1 MLSDILKSCGDY
13 FLDDPLNLIILIFEV
28 IALLSFIILSAFFS
42 GTETALFSLSKL
54 QLKKIQKEEENN
66 WQVKL
71 IIRLLD
77 DPQRTLISIL
87 IGNIFVNIAASSL
100 ATYLAI
106 KLFGNIGIGIASGI
120 MIFTILVFGEIIP
133 KSLAVVNAEKISKKV
148 ARPIEIISIGLFPL
162 IKFFKIIIS
171 ALYYFLRM
179 KKTKEKKGITEED
192 LITLIDMGKDE
203 GVIKEEEKKMIRNI
217 FEFGDTMVKE
227 VMIPRVDMACIPSD
241 TKLGSILKLIKK
253 MGHSRIPVFEET
265 IDNIIG
271 VLYAKDLLGIYEQ
284 WYTSKKKFD
293 LKGIIREAYFVPENK
308 KIDELLDIF
317 RKDRIQIA
325 IAIDEYGG
333 TVGLITMEDVVEEV
347 VGEIIDE
354 YDKEIKLYEMIG
366 DNIVIADA
374 IISIDKINEILNIKI
389 PENGFE
395 TLGGFIFDLLG
406 RVPKKNEKIRY
417 QNCQMIIEQVVKN
430 RIRRVKIIKE
440 LPQNKSNIPD
450 KDS

>member
-1 MLSDILKSCGDY
+1 MDN
-13 FLDDPLNLIILIFEV
+13 PLNLIILIFEV

-42 GTETALFSLSKL
+42 GTETALFSLNKL

-66 WQVKL
+66 WRVKL

-120 MIFTILVFGEIIP
+120 MIFIILVFGEIIP
-133 KSLAVVNAEKISKKV
+133 KSLAVANAEKISKKV

-171 ALYYFLRM
+171 ALYYFSRM
-179 KKTKEKKGITEED
+179 KKTKEKKEITEED

-253 MGHSRIPVFEET
+253 MGHSRIPVYEET

-271 VLYAKDLLGIYEQ
+271 ILYAKDLLGIYEQ
-284 WYTSKKKFD
+284 WYTSKEKFD

-366 DNIVIADA
+366 DNTVIADA

-389 PENGFE
+389 PENSFE

-406 RVPKKNEKIRY
+406 RVPKKDEKIRY
-417 QNCQMIIEQVVKN
+417 QNCHMIIEQVVKN
-430 RIRRVKIIKE
+430 RIRRVKIVKE
-440 LPQNKSNIPD
+440 LPQTKSNIPG

>member
-87 IGNIFVNIAASSL
+87 IGNTFVNIAASSL

>member
-1 MLSDILKSCGDY
+1 M
-13 FLDDPLNLIILIFEV
+13 DDPFNLIILIFEV
-28 IALLSFIILSAFFS
+28 ITLLGFILLSAFFS
-42 GTETALFSLSKL
+42 SAETALFSLNKL

-66 WQVKL
+66 WRVKS

-87 IGNIFVNIAASSL
+87 IGNMFVNITASSL

-106 KLFGNIGIGIASGI
+106 KLIGDIGIGIASGI
-120 MIFTILVFGEIIP
+120 MIFTILVFGEIVP
-133 KSLAVVNAEKISKKV
+133 KSLAVVNAENISKRV

-162 IKFFKIIIS
+162 IKVFKAVIIV
-171 ALYYFLRM
+171 LYYFIG
-179 KKTKEKKGITEED
+179 KKSTREKKEITEED
-192 LITLIDMGKDE
+192 LITLIDAGKDE
-203 GVIKEEEKKMIRNI
+203 GVIEEEENEMIRNI
-217 FEFGDTMVKE
+217 FDFSDTMVKE
-227 VMIPRVDMACIPSD
+227 VMIPRVDMVCISSD
-241 TKLGSILKLIKK
+241 TQLGSILKTINK
-253 MGHSRIPVFEET
+253 MGHSRIPVYEDT

-271 VLYAKDLLGIYEQ
+271 ILYAKDLLGIYQQ
-284 WYTSKKKFD
+284 WYISKEKFD

-317 RKDRIQIA
+317 QKDRIQIA

-333 TVGLITMEDVVEEV
+333 TAGLITMEDVVEEV

-354 YDKEIKLYEMIG
+354 YDKEIKLFEMIG
-366 DNIVIADA
+366 DNTVITDA
-374 IISIDKINEILNIKI
+374 IINIEKINEILNIEI

-395 TLGGFIFDLLG
+395 TLGGFIYDLLG

-417 QNCQMIIEQVVKN
+417 QNCQIIIEQVVKN

-440 LPQNKSNIPD
+440 LPQTKNNTPG
-450 KDS
+450 KDA

>member
-1 MLSDILKSCGDY
+1 M
-13 FLDDPLNLIILIFEV
+13 DDPLNLIILIFEV

-42 GTETALFSLSKL
+42 GTETALFSLNKL

-66 WQVKL
+66 WRVKL

-120 MIFTILVFGEIIP
+120 MIFIILVFGEIIP
-133 KSLAVVNAEKISKKV
+133 KSLAVANAEKISKKV

-171 ALYYFLRM
+171 ALYYFSRM
-179 KKTKEKKGITEED
+179 KKTKEKKEITEED

-271 VLYAKDLLGIYEQ
+271 ILYAKDLLGIYEQ
-284 WYTSKKKFD
+284 WDTSKEKFD

-354 YDKEIKLYEMIG
+354 YDKEIKLYEMIE
-366 DNIVIADA
+366 DNTVIADA
-374 IISIDKINEILNIKI
+374 IISIDKINEILNITI
-389 PENGFE
+389 PENDFE

-406 RVPKKNEKIRY
+406 RVPKKDEKIRY
-417 QNCQMIIEQVVKN
+417 QNCHMIIEKVVKN
-430 RIRRVKIIKE
+430 RIRRVKIVKE
-440 LPQNKSNIPD
+440 LPQTKSNIPG

>member
-1 MLSDILKSCGDY
+1 M
-13 FLDDPLNLIILIFEV
+13 DDPLNLIILIFEV

-42 GTETALFSLSKL
+42 ATETALFSLNKL
-54 QLKKIQKEEENN
+54 QLKKMQKEEENN
-66 WQVKL
+66 WRVKL

-87 IGNIFVNIAASSL
+87 TGNMFVNITASSL

-106 KLFGNIGIGIASGI
+106 KLIGNIGVGIASGI

-133 KSLAVVNAEKISKKV
+133 KSLAVANAEKISKKV

-171 ALYYFLRM
+171 ALYYFSRM
-179 KKTKEKKGITEED
+179 KKTKEKKEITEED

-217 FEFGDTMVKE
+217 FEFGDTTVKE
-227 VMIPRVDMACIPSD
+227 VMIPRVDMACISSD

-271 VLYAKDLLGIYEQ
+271 ILYAKDLLGIYEQ
-284 WYTSKKKFD
+284 WYTSKEKFD

-354 YDKEIKLYEMIG
+354 YDKEIKLYEMIE
-366 DNIVIADA
+366 DNTVIADA
-374 IISIDKINEILNIKI
+374 IISIDKINEILNITI
-389 PENGFE
+389 PENDFE

-417 QNCQMIIEQVVKN
+417 RNCHMIIEQVVKN
-430 RIRRVKIIKE
+430 RIRRVKIVKE
-440 LPQNKSNIPD
+440 LPQTKSNIPG